1 MILTA
6 EQWHKLITKNP
17 AYARI
22 RNQFTLVNGFPV
34 DYNQGPRESKCIHLG
49 QIQERS
55 ATCWKKCPH
64 ACDLGHSPARPGI
77 ECQTC
82 SDYES
87 EQLDYLPK
95 GANPDHVS
103 GLRWPI
109 KFDHHNLAKGIPGYR
124 FNSSI
129 IDYQDGYLFAF
140 RNGWA
145 GSDIYV
151 HKLSKRFEP
160 VGEAVKLELYHKQG
174 AAFGREDPRLYTDGK
189 NIYVDYIGVMGKPLR
204 TNMMYA
210 KLDENLRV
218 VENHLIQY
226 EHRNAW
232 EKNWQHFFW
241 EGQQYAVYTIA
252 PHKVLKIDGDRAT
265 LAYENRIHPKW
276 SGGEMRGGASPLLV
290 GNEFYCFFHAS
301 QTVNGVLTYH
311 MGVYTFESKPP
322 FRITKISTEPILY
335 ANEKSR
341 PKDQYA
347 AVIFPCGA
355 ILKDNHFV
363 VACGTH
369 DRWSELHVFNKDDL
383 DKKMTRLVPP
393 DWFKYRPDTEDAAI
407 YSSIS
412 VHDEYRLNRINLKDA
427 VVIDIGAHIG
437 LFTLECLN
445 RGAAHVECYEPDP
458 RSFDLLSSNFP
469 NVSNEDKVYTYN
481 CAVWNTT
488 TQMKLGTSK
497 EPSHS
502 YTIPSAKGDIF
513 AESISDII
521 YCVKEAYFENNGAAR
536 VLKFDCEGS
545 EAGIFQ
551 GLWGCL
557 DGFTHVIGE
566 FHSLYAKEICKDVLE
581 NSGFTFEDLSN
592 GQSAGMF
599 FSQAKGWKS

>member
-1 MILTA
+1 MSLTDQ
-6 EQWHKLITKNP
+6 QWDNLISKNP

-22 RNQFTLVNGFPV
+22 RNQSTLVDGFPKEERSI
-34 DYNQGPRESKCIHLG
+34 DPRQSRCIHLG

-64 ACDLGHSPARPGI
+64 DCDKGHSPARPGI

-82 SDYES
+82 LDYES
-87 EQLDYLPK
+87 EQSEALPK
-95 GANPDHVS
+95 GANPDHVG

-151 HKLSKRFEP
+151 HRLNKRFEP
-160 VGEAVKLELYHKQG
+160 VGEAIKLDLYHSKG
-174 AAFGREDPRLYTDGK
+174 AAFGREDPRLYSDGK
-189 NIYVDYIGVMGKPLR
+189 SIFIDYIGVMGKPLR

-210 KLDENLRV
+210 KLDENLKV

-226 EHRNAW
+226 DQRNAW
-232 EKNWQHFFW
+232 EKNWQHFFHG
-241 EGQQYAVYTIA
+241 GQQYAVYTIA

-276 SGGEMRGGASPLLV
+276 SGGEMRGGASPLRV
-290 GNEFYCFFHAS
+290 GDEYYCFFHAS
-301 QTVNGVLTYH
+301 QTVSGVLTYH
-311 MGVYTFESKPP
+311 MGVYTFEAKPP

-335 ANEKSR
+335 ANENSR

-355 ILKDNHFV
+355 IIKDNHFV

-407 YSSIS
+407 YSAIS
-412 VHDEYRLNRINLKDA
+412 VHDEYRLNRINLKDV

-437 LFTLECLN
+437 LFALECLN
-445 RGAAHVECYEPDP
+445 RGARLVECYEPDE
-458 RSFDLLSSNFP
+458 RSFSLLESNYA
-469 NVSNEDKVYTYN
+469 NNDNVYTYN
-481 CAVWNTT
+481 QPVWNTT
-488 TQMKLGTSK
+488 TQMKIGTSK

-502 YTIPSAKGDIF
+502 YTIPSPKGGALAICIADVIDIF
-513 AESISDII
+513 EGEYRKD
-521 YCVKEAYFENNGAAR
+521 GAAR
-536 VLKFDCEGS
+536 IMKLDCEGAES
-545 EAGIFQ
+545 GIMQ
-551 GLWGCL
+551 GCWGRL
-557 DGFTHVIGE
+557 GEFTHVIGE

-581 NSGFTFEDLSN
+581 NSGFIFEDLSG
-592 GQSAGMF
+592 GQSAGIF
-599 FSQAKGWKS
+599 FSRSKGWSQ